1 MSHPGLDRVP
11 GTGCLRARGL
21 GFQRE
26 QDSRATGSQ
35 ARAGLFGEARAPQ
48 SVGHLRG
55 QEGPGHGVRSEGSA
69 AWGRGGTSAGL
80 GDFIG

>member
-1 MSHPGLDRVP
+1 MDVSHPGLDRVP

-21 GFQRE
+21 SFQRE
-26 QDSRATGSQ
+26 QDSRATRSQ

-55 QEGPGHGVRSEGSA
+55 QEGPGHGVRKAEQPGA
-69 AWGRGGTSAGL
+69 VGVLLL
-80 GDFIG
+80 GWVIS